1 MCLHLWIFKVG
12 KGRLETQQV
21 RFLRR
26 ITMHQQSYSI
36 QQFLDI
42 EAVIKQLAK
51 CCSRQSVEEDI
62 VNNGVSPCG

>member
-1 MCLHLWIFKVG
+1 
-12 KGRLETQQV
+12 
-21 RFLRR
+21 
-26 ITMHQQSYSI
+26 MHQQSYSI